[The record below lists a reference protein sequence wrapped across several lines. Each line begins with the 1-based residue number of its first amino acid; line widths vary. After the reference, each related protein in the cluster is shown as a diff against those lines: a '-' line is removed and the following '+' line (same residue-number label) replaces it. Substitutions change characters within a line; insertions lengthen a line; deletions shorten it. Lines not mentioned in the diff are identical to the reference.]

1 MGGPTCLISLSAP
14 DITATATHT
23 AATAAT
29 AVSAMA
35 TAAMAAMA
43 ATMGG
48 TLLRPRPLRMAMDT
62 HMHHRHTAVTTHTR
76 AHTPGTLL
84 LQPRP
89 PRMAMAI
96 HMDRHTDR
104 HTMVDTAA
112 HMVGTVDMVVD
123 MAMAT
128 HTVAMVATAAMAMAT
143 LIRFPRQ
150 QPRTGQPIG

>member
-14 DITATATHT
+14 DITATA
-23 AATAAT
+23 
-29 AVSAMA
+29 MA
-35 TAAMAAMA
+35 TPAMAAMA

-48 TLLRPRPLRMAMDT
+48 MAMDT

-76 AHTPGTLL
+76 AHTPG
-84 LQPRP
+84 
-89 PRMAMAI
+89 MAMAT
-96 HMDRHTDR
+96 HTDR

-112 HMVGTVDMVVD
+112 YMVGTVDMVVD
-123 MAMAT
+123 
-128 HTVAMVATAAMAMAT
+128 MAMAT

>member
-14 DITATATHT
+14 DITATAIP
-23 AATAAT
+23 
-29 AVSAMA
+29 

-48 TLLRPRPLRMAMDT
+48 MAMDT

-76 AHTPGTLL
+76 AHTPG
-84 LQPRP
+84 
-89 PRMAMAI
+89 MAMAT
-96 HMDRHTDR
+96 HMDR

-112 HMVGTVDMVVD
+112 YMVGTVDMVVD

-128 HTVAMVATAAMAMAT
+128 HMVAMVATAAMAMAT

>member
-23 AATAAT
+23 PAM

-48 TLLRPRPLRMAMDT
+48 TLLQPRPLRMAMAT
-62 HMHHRHTAVTTHTR
+62 
-76 AHTPGTLL
+76 
-84 LQPRP
+84 
-89 PRMAMAI
+89 

-112 HMVGTVDMVVD
+112 HMVGTGDMVV
-123 MAMAT
+123 
-128 HTVAMVATAAMAMAT
+128 AMAMAT